1 MTSEPII
8 CTRDIIV
15 SLLGTLAVL
24 IAVSVFVVTGLGVL
38 YENEPPTSVL
48 SASLLVVNP
57 IALCL
62 CGVFFAG
69 QRPLSLR
76 SFLGFSRPKR
86 LWLFPGVLLAGQ
98 LSEALY
104 RWIRSNVQDLDG
116 GAVDSLAAAVQE
128 PGLAGIFILMGALVL
143 APVGEEV
150 FFRGWVWGGLRNQ
163 NSATIAIVGSGAA
176 FAAYHM
182 DPAHALALLPLAL
195 WLSWLRWATKSIW
208 PCILAHAL
216 NNALWVLS
224 VRFWPDAAPLPPVAT
239 LLSLVGLLGMMVWVN
254 RRGEC

>member
-8 CTRDIIV
+8 YTRDIIV

-24 IAVSVFVVTGLGVL
+24 IAVSVLVVNGVGVL
-38 YENEPPTSVL
+38 YENEPPTSVS
-48 SASLLVVNP
+48 SASLLVASP

-69 QRPLSLR
+69 QRLLPLR

-86 LWLFPGVLLAGQ
+86 WWLFPGVLLAGQ

-116 GAVDSLAAAVQE
+116 GAVASLAAAVQE
-128 PGLAGIFILMGALVL
+128 PGLAGVFILIGALVL

-150 FFRGWVWGGLRNQ
+150 FFRGWIWGGIRSQ
-163 NSATIAIVGSGAA
+163 NSATAAILGSGAA

-195 WLSWLRWATKSIW
+195 WLSWLRWATGSIW

-224 VRFWPDAAPLPPVAT
+224 IHFWPDAAPLPPIAT
-239 LLSLVGLLGMMVWVN
+239 LLSLVGLVGMVAWVQ
-254 RRGEC
+254 RRAEC

>member
-8 CTRDIIV
+8 YVRDIIV

-24 IAVSVFVVTGLGVL
+24 MGVSLLVIAGLGGL

-48 SASLLVVNP
+48 SASLLVANP

-62 CGVFFAG
+62 CGIFFAG
-69 QRPLSLR
+69 QTLLPLR
-76 SFLGFSRPKR
+76 SLLAFSRPKR

-98 LSEALY
+98 LSDALY

-128 PGLAGIFILMGALVL
+128 PGLAGICILIGALVL

-150 FFRGWVWGGLRNQ
+150 FFRGWIFGGLRNQ
-163 NSATIAIVGSGAA
+163 KSTIVAIVGSGAA

-195 WLSWLRWATKSIW
+195 WLSWLRWATGSIW
-208 PCILAHAL
+208 PCIWAHSL

-224 VRFWPDAAPLPPVAT
+224 IRFWPDAAPLPPVAT
-239 LLSLVGLLGMMVWVN
+239 LLSLVGLVGMMVWVQ
-254 RRGEC
+254 RRAEC